1 MFTVSLQSSRRYLT
15 TESEPSGHLA
25 AMGESGGDGSGQS
38 SSHNCTSWAICIP
51 VCSLIDRDKQPAVR
65 EVKSTKSNG
74 GEAVFSHKL
83 QRMKNVEDSTQLSDE
98 HSKEYTNR
106 AGKLILRAPYL
117 TPSAEVH
124 RRLGWMD
131 VKSIHKHHKAL
142 LLHKALNNQLPP
154 YMRRIFTY
162 WFKQWIKALDGEV
175 GDTIRTSQLSTPDF
189 VPEPEQVLI
198 ASEAQQTNF
207 ETDG

>member
-25 AMGESGGDGSGQS
+25 AMGKSGGDGSGQS

-74 GEAVFSHKL
+74 GEAVF
-83 QRMKNVEDSTQLSDE
+83 R
-98 HSKEYTNR
+98 
-106 AGKLILRAPYL
+106 
-117 TPSAEVH
+117 
-124 RRLGWMD
+124 
-131 VKSIHKHHKAL
+131 
-142 LLHKALNNQLPP
+142 
-154 YMRRIFTY
+154 
-162 WFKQWIKALDGEV
+162 FKQWIKALDGEV

-198 ASEAQQTNF
+198 ACEAQQTNF